1 MKKLNKCLSAVLA
14 LSFVAAILVLALTP
28 APVEAG
34 APTISW
40 IVRTDSG
47 FYGSLLATRKMAKCF
62 CGVEYL
68 DRSVNE
74 YKGTIIYISKEG
86 KDHNI
91 CRFK

>member
-1 MKKLNKCLSAVLA
+1 MKKLNKYLSAVLA
-14 LSFVAAILVLALTP
+14 LSFVAAILVLALKP

-34 APTISW
+34 PPTISW
-40 IVRTDSG
+40 IVRTESG
-47 FYGSLLATRKMAKCF
+47 FQGSLLATRKMAKSF
-62 CGVEYL
+62 CGVNFL

-74 YKGTIIYISKEG
+74 YKGTVIYISKED